1 MPAGERW
8 VCLDVGETL
17 IDETRIWSIWADE
30 LGVPR
35 LTLLAALGA
44 VIERGG
50 EHRDVFPMFGAE
62 DWPLRIASVEAT
74 YGGFSAEDL
83 YPDALPALDGL
94 RSAGYRVAIVA
105 NQPAARTRELA
116 AIGVEAEVVAMSE
129 EMDVSKPD
137 PAFFD
142 RVLELVGAEAAAV
155 AYVGDRVDNDVV
167 PAIAAG
173 MRAVWIRRGPWG
185 VIQRLPAG
193 ATPSLTVGTLDEL
206 VQRIDDVWIDADTV
220 TEGP

>member
-1 MPAGERW
+1 MSDRW

-30 LGVPR
+30 LRVPR

-50 EHRDVFPMFGAE
+50 EHRDVFPIFGAD

-74 YGGFSAEDL
+74 YGGFTAEDL

-137 PAFFD
+137 SAFFE
-142 RVLELVGAEAAAV
+142 RVLDLVGAEAAAV

-193 ATPSLTVGTLDEL
+193 TTPSLTVDTLDEL